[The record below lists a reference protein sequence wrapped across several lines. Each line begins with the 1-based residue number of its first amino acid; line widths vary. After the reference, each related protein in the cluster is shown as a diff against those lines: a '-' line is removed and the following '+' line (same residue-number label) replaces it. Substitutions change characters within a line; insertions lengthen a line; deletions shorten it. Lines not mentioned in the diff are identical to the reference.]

1 MTRKAFGV
9 GRWVAAFVGLSLLAP
24 AGGCV
29 QDSGKPGA
37 FNSPSELGLALTLT
51 ASPDILPLNGTAQS
65 LIGILARDAN
75 GGLVPD
81 LKLLLQI
88 ATDSGLVDFGQL
100 SSREVTTGG
109 DGRAAV
115 TYTVPLQSTNAGAA
129 ADDGVVVTILV
140 TPIGDNF
147 DNSTARVLSIRLV
160 PSGAVIPPFNATAGF
175 AFSPESPA
183 AFDPVLFTTACPD
196 DTTPNCVR
204 DPLGLVSSYLWSF
217 GDGASGSGAS
227 ASHGYAQGGTYLVKL
242 TIGDTYGRS
251 LEVTRTVAVGGGTP
265 PTAVI
270 TVSPTSPNAHD
281 QVFFNAAGSTAATG
295 RTLVSYAWDF
305 GDGGTATGVTASNIY
320 DFEGTYVVTL
330 TVEDD
335 QGQVGTATAQVTVSA
350 TGPTAEFVFS
360 PTGPTAGQVVF
371 FDGRAS
377 QPGPG
382 RSITQYRWSFG
393 DGTLVV
399 QGPRTNHQ
407 FVAAGVYTVQL
418 TIRNDAGEE
427 ASVSQDVTV
436 AP

>member
-1 MTRKAFGV
+1 VTRKAFGV

-29 QDSGKPGA
+29 QDSGKPGV

-51 ASPDILPLNGTAQS
+51 ASPDILPLNGIAQS
-65 LIGILARDAN
+65 LIGILARDAT

-88 ATDSGLVDFGQL
+88 STDAGLADFGQL

-109 DGRAAV
+109 DGRAAA
-115 TYTVPLQSTNAGAA
+115 TYTVPLQSTNAGGA
-129 ADDGVVVTILV
+129 ADDGAVVTILV
-140 TPIGDNF
+140 TPIGD
-147 DNSTARVLSIRLV
+147 DCGNSTARVLSIRLV

-175 AFSPESPA
+175 AFSPQSPA
-183 AFDPVLFTTACPD
+183 AF
-196 DTTPNCVR
+196 

-217 GDGASGSGAS
+217 GDGESGSGAS
-227 ASHGYAQGGTYLVKL
+227 ASHSYAQGGTYLVKL
-242 TIGDTYGRS
+242 TIGDSYGRS
-251 LEVTRTVAVGGGTP
+251 LEVTRTVAVGGGTL
-265 PTAVI
+265 PTAVV

-305 GDGGTATGVTASNIY
+305 GDGRTATGVAASNIY
-320 DFEGTYVVTL
+320 DVEGTYVVTL

-335 QGQVGTATAQVTVSA
+335 EGQVGTATAQVTVSA

-360 PTGPTAGQVVF
+360 PTGSTAGQVVF
-371 FDGRAS
+371 FDARAS

-399 QGPRTNHQ
+399 QGPRTNHR
-407 FVAAGVYTVQL
+407 FVAAGVYAVQL

-427 ASVSQDVTV
+427 ASVSEDVTV

>member
-1 MTRKAFGV
+1 MFGV
-9 GRWVAAFVGLSLLAP
+9 GRWVGAFVGLMLLAP

-51 ASPDILPLNGTAQS
+51 ASPDVLPLNGTAQS

-75 GGLVPD
+75 GGLVQN
-81 LKLLLQI
+81 LQLLLQI
-88 ATDSGLVDFGQL
+88 TTTSGLADFGQL

-109 DGRAAV
+109 DGRAVA
-115 TYTVPLQSTNAGAA
+115 TYTVPLQSTTAGAA
-129 ADDGVVVTILV
+129 ADNGVVVTILV

-147 DNSTARVLSIRLV
+147 DNSTARALSIRLV

-183 AFDPVLFTTACPD
+183 AFDPVLFTTACANE
-196 DTTPNCVR
+196 TTPDCVR
-204 DPLGLVSSYLWSF
+204 DPLGLISSYLWSF
-217 GDGASGSGAS
+217 GDGQSGNGPT
-227 ASHGYAQGGTYLVKL
+227 ASHSYAQGGTYLVKL
-242 TIGDTYGRS
+242 TIEDTYGRS
-251 LEVTRTVAVGGGTP
+251 LEVTRALVVGGGTP
-265 PTAVI
+265 PSAVI
-270 TVSPTSPNAHD
+270 TVSPTNPNAND

-305 GDGGTATGVTASNIY
+305 GDGGSATGVTASNRY

-335 QGQVGTATAQVTVSA
+335 EGQVGTATAQVSVSS

-360 PTGPTAGQVVF
+360 PAGPTPGQPVF

-377 QPGPG
+377 EAGPG
-382 RSITQYRWSFG
+382 RDITQYRWSFG
-393 DGTLVV
+393 DGSLTV
-399 QGPRTNHQ
+399 QGPRTNHR
-407 FVAAGVYTVQL
+407 FAAAGVYTVQL

>member
-1 MTRKAFGV
+1 MFGV
-9 GRWVAAFVGLSLLAP
+9 GRWVAAFVGLMLLAP

-51 ASPDILPLNGTAQS
+51 ASPDVLPLNGTAQS

-75 GGLVPD
+75 GGLVQD
-81 LKLLLQI
+81 LQLLLQI
-88 ATDSGLVDFGQL
+88 TTPSGLADFGQL

-109 DGRAAV
+109 DGRAAA
-115 TYTVPLQSTNAGAA
+115 TYTVPLQSTTAGAA
-129 ADDGVVVTILV
+129 ADNGVVVTILV

-147 DNSTARVLSIRLV
+147 DNSTARALSIRLV
-160 PSGAVIPPFNATAGF
+160 PSGAVIPPLNATAGF

-183 AFDPVLFTTACPD
+183 AFDPVLFTTACANE
-196 DTTPNCVR
+196 TTPDCVR
-204 DPLGLVSSYLWSF
+204 DPLGLISSYLWSF
-217 GDGASGSGAS
+217 GDGQSGNGPT
-227 ASHGYAQGGTYLVKL
+227 ASHSYAQGGTYLVKL
-242 TIGDTYGRS
+242 TIEDTYGRS
-251 LEVTRTVAVGGGTP
+251 LEVTRALVVGGGTP
-265 PTAVI
+265 PSAVI
-270 TVSPTSPNAHD
+270 TVSPTNPNAND

-305 GDGGTATGVTASNIY
+305 GDGGSATGVTASNRY

-335 QGQVGTATAQVTVSA
+335 QGQVGTATAQVSVSS

-360 PTGPTAGQVVF
+360 PAGPTPGQAVF

-377 QPGPG
+377 QAGPG
-382 RSITQYRWSFG
+382 RDIVQYRWSFG
-393 DGTLVV
+393 DGSLIV
-399 QGPRTNHQ
+399 QGPRTNHK
-407 FVAAGVYTVQL
+407 FAAAGVYTVQL

>member
-1 MTRKAFGV
+1 MFGV
-9 GRWVAAFVGLSLLAP
+9 GRSVAAFVGLMLLAP

-51 ASPDILPLNGTAQS
+51 ASPDVLPLNGTAQS

-75 GGLVPD
+75 GGLVQD
-81 LKLLLQI
+81 LQLLLQI
-88 ATDSGLVDFGQL
+88 TTPSGLADFGQL

-109 DGRAAV
+109 DGRAAA
-115 TYTVPLQSTNAGAA
+115 TYTVPLQSTTAGAA
-129 ADDGVVVTILV
+129 ADNGVVVTILV

-147 DNSTARVLSIRLV
+147 DNSTSRALSIRLV
-160 PSGAVIPPFNATAGF
+160 PSGVVIPPFNATVGF

-183 AFDPVLFTTACPD
+183 AFDPVLFTTACPNE
-196 DTTPNCVR
+196 TTPDCVR
-204 DPLGLVSSYLWSF
+204 DPLGLISSYLWSF
-217 GDGASGSGAS
+217 GDGQSGNGPT
-227 ASHGYAQGGTYLVKL
+227 ASHSYAQGGTYLVKL
-242 TIGDTYGRS
+242 TIEDTYGRS
-251 LEVTRTVAVGGGTP
+251 LEVTRALVVGGGAP
-265 PTAVI
+265 PSAVI
-270 TVSPTSPNAHD
+270 TVSPTNPNAND

-305 GDGGTATGVTASNIY
+305 GDGGSATGVTASNRY
-320 DFEGTYVVTL
+320 DFEGTYVVTP

-335 QGQVGTATAQVTVSA
+335 QGQVGTATAQVSVSS

-360 PTGPTAGQVVF
+360 PAGPIPGQAVF

-377 QPGPG
+377 QAGPG
-382 RSITQYRWSFG
+382 RDIVQYRWSFG
-393 DGTLVV
+393 DGSLIV
-399 QGPRTNHQ
+399 QGPRTNHE
-407 FVAAGVYTVQL
+407 FAAAGVYTVQL

>member
-1 MTRKAFGV
+1 MFGDS
-9 GRWVAAFVGLSLLAP
+9 RWGAAVLGLMLLAP

-65 LIGILARDAN
+65 LIAILARDAN
-75 GGLVPD
+75 GGLVPN
-81 LKLLLQI
+81 LQLLLQI
-88 ATDSGLVDFGQL
+88 ETEAGLADIGQL
-100 SSREVTTGG
+100 SSREVTTGS
-109 DGRAAV
+109 DGRAAA
-115 TYTVPLQSTNAGAA
+115 TYTVPLQSTSSGAA

-147 DNSTARVLSIRLV
+147 DNSTSRALSIRLV
-160 PSGAVIPPFNATAGF
+160 PAGAVIPPFNATAGF
-175 AFSPESPA
+175 GFSPESPA

-196 DTTPNCVR
+196 DMTPDCVR
-204 DPLGLVSSYLWSF
+204 DPLGLISSYLWSF
-217 GDGASGSGAS
+217 GDGQSGSGPT
-227 ASHGYAQGGTYLVKL
+227 ASHSYAQGGTYLVKL
-242 TIGDTYGRS
+242 TIEDAYGRS
-251 LEVTRTVAVGGGTP
+251 LDVTRAVVVGGGTP
-265 PTAVI
+265 PTAVV
-270 TVSPTSPNAHD
+270 TVSPTNPNAND

-305 GDGGTATGVTASNIY
+305 GDGSVATGVSVSNVY
-320 DFEGTYVVTL
+320 DTEGTYVVTL

-335 QGQVGTATAQVTVSA
+335 QGQLGTATAQVTVGT

-360 PTGPTAGQVVF
+360 PAGPTAGQAVF

-377 QPGPG
+377 QAGPG
-382 RSITQYRWSFG
+382 RDITQHRWSFG
-393 DGTLVV
+393 DGSVVV
-399 QGPRTNHQ
+399 QGPRTNHR
-407 FVAAGVYTVQL
+407 FLAAGVYTVQL
-418 TIRNDAGEE
+418 TIRNNAGEE